1 MPRSGSNKV
10 GPAPTPLHMAIKH
23 GRHAIAELLIQAD
36 GIDVN
41 AGNPLLVAVEKG
53 DIAMYE
59 LLIKAKVRSGRV
71 VGGNSNRWLV
81 C

>member
-1 MPRSGSNKV
+1 
-10 GPAPTPLHMAIKH
+10 MAVKH

-71 VGGNSNRWLV
+71 GGGNSNIDGWYAASRYW
-81 C
+81 